1 MAAKKYI
8 WCLVVLCLLGFTACN
23 FSAGIQHDM
32 KSGLTVKNSGL
43 SYEGYKLM
51 CNGAIVNDDEWRK
64 GETMKL
70 LFTGVKGFTTVG
82 GRVFPVINIRIL
94 DMQGAVKEELSN
106 LQTDE
111 MIEGISPEK
120 AADLYAQ
127 YTLADEL
134 ETGKAYKLEVK
145 VMDKKGKGEIFAT
158 RQFKIAPL
166 QQGDLKVQTSGLNY
180 KAVYFV
186 GRNGRKPNEA
196 LLGGRIG
203 IMVDGVSGLK
213 EVDGKVF
220 PGADITIYDRT
231 GAEVYHS
238 EDVFKDP
245 EGADPT
251 DAAKRISLY
260 LTLTEQKLEG
270 SACKW
275 VFRVWDKKSDAYLEA
290 DILLKLIKKE

>member
-1 MAAKKYI
+1 MATKKYI

-51 CNGAIVNDDEWRK
+51 CNGAIVNDDEWRM

-94 DMQGAVKEELSN
+94 DMQGAVKEELNN
-106 LQTDE
+106 LQTDQ

-134 ETGKAYKLEVK
+134 ETGKEYKLEVK

-213 EVDGKVF
+213 VVDGKVF
-220 PGADITIYDRT
+220 PGADIKIYDRT

-245 EGADPT
+245 EGADPA